1 MRKLILFILVSIFLT
16 NQLQSSSINNKSI
29 AKIIFKDKPSLI
41 LEIANTK
48 SQRSIGLMNRRSL
61 EKYTGMLFDYK
72 GLYQVK
78 IWMKNTFIPLDIIFL
93 NKNEI
98 VYIKKNALPCLELSS
113 SCPTFSA
120 EKPVDSVIEV
130 NAGIVDEYNFK
141 IGDKI
146 MYQLINN

>member
-1 MRKLILFILVSIFLT
+1 MRKLILFIFLPIFLT
-16 NQLQSSSINNKSI
+16 NQVQSSSIDNKSI
-29 AKIIFKDKPSLI
+29 VKIIFKNKPSLT

-48 SQRSIGLMNRRSL
+48 SQRRIGLMNRRSL
-61 EKYTGMLFDYK
+61 GKYTGMLFDYK

-98 VYIKKNALPCLELSS
+98 VYIKKNALPCLERSS
-113 SCPTFSA
+113 SCPTFST
-120 EKPVDSVIEV
+120 ETPVDSVIEV
-130 NAGIVDEYNFK
+130 NAGIVDEYDFK

-146 MYQLINN
+146 IYQLINY